1 MQEEKARKSE
11 PPRCFFLAASFFF
24 LFNSTKEEWRAR
36 SEEQR
41 KFEPLLWLRD
51 RDANPPYTDVSWN
64 NELMLSF
71 QIEKV
76 LS

>member
-1 MQEEKARKSE
+1 MLLSRGKFI
-11 PPRCFFLAASFFF
+11 FFLMA
-24 LFNSTKEEWRAR
+24 LKKNEEEWRAR
-36 SEEQR
+36 REEQR
-41 KFEPLLWLRD
+41 KFEPLLWLRE